1 MQELFFLAGWVEM
14 EHFVTEKEHNCQNNK
29 NIASLHLKTKEK
41 KPNLSELTQVFC
53 GPLSL
58 LSKYF

>member
-14 EHFVTEKEHNCQNNK
+14 GHFVTEKEHNRQKKK
-29 NIASLHLKTKEK
+29 NIASLHLKRKEK

>member
-14 EHFVTEKEHNCQNNK
+14 EHFVTEKEHNCQKNK

-41 KPNLSELTQVFC
+41 KT
-53 GPLSL
+53 
-58 LSKYF
+58 